1 MIILTQSFVNISFIL
16 LTCLGTA
23 PTRGPTGPQN
33 QTISSGRPGIYNDGL
48 TGSPGLQT
56 TSSMAGVVS
65 PGVTGYPGL
74 QRTTFPFG
82 KPGLHTTTGEKTLLS
97 IIQKPQISLYP

>member
-1 MIILTQSFVNISFIL
+1 MIILTQLFVNISFWL
-16 LTCLGTA
+16 LTSLGTA
-23 PTRGPTGPQN
+23 PTRAPPSSQN
-33 QTISSGRPGIYNDGL
+33 QTIPGRPGIYNDGL

-56 TSSMAGVVS
+56 TSSLAGVVS

-82 KPGLHTTTGEKTLLS
+82 KPGLHTTTGEKPF
-97 IIQKPQISLYP
+97 IQKSLYP